1 MENNKIELFLDYPDV
16 VSLEDMRIMLG
27 SKNKKLGRTTAYKLL
42 QEKKIFSKKVAREYK
57 IPKQSIINYLLNTTN
72 SKI

>member
-1 MENNKIELFLDYPDV
+1 MESNKIEMFSDYPDV
-16 VSLEDMRIMLG
+16 VNLEDMRIMLG

-57 IPKQSIINYLLNTTN
+57 IPKQSIINYLLTTTN
-72 SKI
+72 SDI

>member
-1 MENNKIELFLDYPDV
+1 MKSNKNEMFSDYPDI
-16 VSLEDMRIMLG
+16 VSLEDMRNMLG

-57 IPKQSIINYLLNTTN
+57 IPKQSIIDYLLN
-72 SKI
+72 SQF

>member
-1 MENNKIELFLDYPDV
+1 MESNKIEMFSDYPDI

-57 IPKQSIINYLLNTTN
+57 IPKQSIIDYLLNN
-72 SKI
+72 QF